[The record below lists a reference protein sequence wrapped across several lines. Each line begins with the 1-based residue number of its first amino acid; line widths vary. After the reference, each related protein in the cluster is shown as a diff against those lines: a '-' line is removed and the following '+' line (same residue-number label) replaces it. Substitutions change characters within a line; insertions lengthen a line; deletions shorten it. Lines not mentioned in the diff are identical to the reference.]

1 MNGDEIINDGDAQ
14 MKLTEIEGDLD
25 DANESIDDVDYVEA
39 LESVD
44 NALEKLTV
52 VRKYLEGKSN

>member
-25 DANESIDDVDYVEA
+25 DANEFIDDVDYIQA

-44 NALEKLTV
+44 DALEKLTTI
-52 VRKYLEGKSN
+52 RKYLEGKTN